1 MERAIVIDYI
11 TDLLT
16 NLAKASPMTIYQ
28 SGALASLISLDP
40 KFVVFS
46 LLTLVFGDGFNFI
59 AKKYSKQ
66 LCADNPVCNRPL
78 IYEGDG
84 SIAQCRTFQQYPVS
98 NNLDKLRTQSFGMPS
113 GHSQMVALTATF
125 WTLYQVGHLKQET
138 DSDKRTLLILS
149 MVVMWLLA
157 LGVMYQR
164 KQSHCHNLEQIVIG
178 GFLGVL
184 FGFLAYL
191 VATNI
196 PGVNIPDINN
206 ILFDESVE
214 NNDEDDA
221 VEDNEE
227 SEQTTDNSD
236 TVTVEDKK
244 LVLDLQ
250 NYESKRH
257 AQDVQNIHSKN
268 LSLESRNII
277 I

>member
-1 MERAIVIDYI
+1 MERDIVVGYI
-11 TDLLT
+11 KDLLS

-40 KFVVFS
+40 KFIVFS
-46 LLTLVFGDGFNFI
+46 LLALVFGDGFNFI
-59 AKKYSKQ
+59 AKKYSRK
-66 LCADNPVCNRPL
+66 LCADNPICNRPL
-78 IYEGDG
+78 INEGIG
-84 SIAQCRTFQQYPVS
+84 SIANCGVFQR
-98 NNLDKLRTQSFGMPS
+98 NLTSTDLERLKKHSFGMPS
-113 GHSQMVALTATF
+113 GHSQLAALTATF